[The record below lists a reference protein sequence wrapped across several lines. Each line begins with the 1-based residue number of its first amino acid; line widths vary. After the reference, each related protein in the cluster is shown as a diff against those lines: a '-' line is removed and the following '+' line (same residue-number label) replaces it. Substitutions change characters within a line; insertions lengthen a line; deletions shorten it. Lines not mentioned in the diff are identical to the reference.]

1 MKLITVFTT
10 VSSQADADALAQ
22 NAVAN
27 GLAACVQTEA
37 IQSTYRWKDNI
48 VQAPEFRLTFKT
60 TADGYKALEQWLL
73 QAHPYELPALYAMPV
88 LEASPAYAD
97 WVQHSVSAVSD
108 KK

>member
-10 VSSQADADALAQ
+10 VSSQVDADALAHD
-22 NAVAN
+22 AAAK
-27 GLAACVQTEA
+27 GLAACVQTEP
-37 IQSTYRWKDNI
+37 IQSTYCWKGEI
-48 VQAPEFRLTFKT
+48 VQEPEFRLMFKT

-73 QAHPYELPALYAMPV
+73 QAHPYELPALYALPV

-97 WVQHSVSAVSD
+97 WVQHSVSAISD